1 VRNRTNPVR
10 FGIWIKEFSLFRL
23 PEIHFSSLSANKE
36 ARMSKKLLLA
46 DDSVT
51 IQKVVGL
58 VFANEEYDLQCVSN
72 GDAAF
77 EKISFE
83 RPDIVLADVNMPG
96 KNGFE
101 LCSAIK
107 NNPASSEVP
116 VLLLVGVFES
126 FDEEQARSAGADGWI
141 VKPFES
147 QDLIDEVEG
156 LLSRAA
162 ETASRPEPE
171 GAADAAEPDVRTDME
186 LDDLDMDISGDAVAL
201 DEAFSGELAAEEFE
215 LEEES
220 LWEGDQTAAEE
231 PQPVAA
237 SSAVEEVHAEE
248 EDIFFIDEDDLLDEE
263 PEQIAVSTFTEQ
275 AEQETSAP
283 EFEAPA
289 AEFEAPAA
297 EFEVPAA
304 EFEVPAAE
312 PDAPITQPDVFAI
325 EADSPAEGSLA
336 SEAPMETP
344 PESADGYTPGDVQP
358 AAETP
363 SQSVP
368 EKAGLDFWRN
378 ESLITRLAGATVPEP
393 QAAPETSPPAGEPFE
408 AVASNVAEE
417 VAPDEQETAELHEE
431 EVAARV
437 QALSEEELGRI
448 VERVAGAVI
457 ERLAGSILEK
467 IAWEVVPDLAEGLI
481 KEEIRKITETSH

>member
-1 VRNRTNPVR
+1 
-10 FGIWIKEFSLFRL
+10 
-23 PEIHFSSLSANKE
+23 
-36 ARMSKKLLLA
+36 MSKKLLLA

-58 VFANEEYDLQCVSN
+58 VFANGEYDLQCVSN

-107 NNPASSEVP
+107 GNPASSEVP
-116 VLLLVGVFES
+116 VLLLVGAFEP

-147 QDLIDEVEG
+147 QDLINEVEG
-156 LLSRAA
+156 LLSRPA
-162 ETASRPEPE
+162 EMVSRLEPE
-171 GAADAAEPDVRTDME
+171 GGADAAEPDAWTDME
-186 LDDLDMDISGDAVAL
+186 LDDLDMETSEDAVAL
-201 DEAFSGELAAEEFE
+201 DESFSGELADEE
-215 LEEES
+215 LELKDES
-220 LWEGDQTAAEE
+220 LWEGDQPAAEE
-231 PQPVAA
+231 LQPEAA
-237 SSAVEEVHAEE
+237 SAAFEEVHAEE
-248 EDIFFIDEDDLLDEE
+248 EDILFIDEDDLLDEE
-263 PEQIAVSTFTEQ
+263 LEQTAVSTIT
-275 AEQETSAP
+275 EQETS
-283 EFEAPA
+283 A
-289 AEFEAPAA
+289 AEFEAPAT
-297 EFEVPAA
+297 
-304 EFEVPAAE
+304 E
-312 PDAPITQPDVFAI
+312 PDAPITQPDAFAT
-325 EADSPAEGSLA
+325 EADLPAEDSLPSESPMETMPEPAEG
-336 SEAPMETP
+336 T
-344 PESADGYTPGDVQP
+344 TPGEVQP
-358 AAETP
+358 AAEAP
-363 SQSVP
+363 YQFVP
-368 EKAGLDFWRN
+368 EKGGLDFWRN

-393 QAAPETSPPAGEPFE
+393 QAVPETSPPAGEPFE

-417 VAPDEQETAELHEE
+417 VASDDQETVELHEE
-431 EVAARV
+431 EVAARA
-437 QALSEEELGRI
+437 QTLSEEELGRI